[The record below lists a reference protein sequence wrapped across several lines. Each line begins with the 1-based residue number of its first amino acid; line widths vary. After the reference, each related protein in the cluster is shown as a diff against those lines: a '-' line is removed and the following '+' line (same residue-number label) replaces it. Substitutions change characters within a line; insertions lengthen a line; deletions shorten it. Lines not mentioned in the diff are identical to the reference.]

1 MIVND
6 KGEIYWLL
14 FVKKVKELKIIME
27 EFL

>member
-6 KGEIYWLL
+6 KSEIYWLL